1 MTTMTQHHQQATALH
16 PTTAMH
22 MSAAAAAAAAAAAGL
37 PPGAAATGPPG
48 QAAASAH
55 TAHHHFLSSPAL
67 ASPVGS
73 SNNPTHP
80 SNPPLAANAPCSTL
94 FVANLGQFVSEHELK
109 EVFSRLFPLST
120 NLSEH
125 VYK

>member
-1 MTTMTQHHQQATALH
+1 MHQTQMTAMTQHHQATTLH
-16 PTTAMH
+16 PTAMH
-22 MSAAAAAAAAAAAGL
+22 MSAAAAGL
-37 PPGAAATGPPG
+37 PPGTAATGPPG
-48 QAAASAH
+48 PPPTGH

-73 SNNPTHP
+73 SNNPAHP

-109 EVFSRLFPLST
+109 EVFSR
-120 NLSEH
+120 
-125 VYK
+125 